1 MRATIFFLALTTA
14 AAGELI
20 LPSNA
25 LERDAPVTVI
35 YRTSPQAAGKATLKI
50 LWTDI
55 FGRTVEDRTL
65 ALDLTDETE
74 IRFPL
79 DLRRAVAMSNTL
91 QVRFTL
97 DGRNLKGTPDRRDDT
112 ATIQFI
118 AKPPTR
124 TWHDYEIMMW
134 QPHTPEQGAQYITR
148 GITGGQYSGRS
159 KNPPDFLLKNN
170 LRWYSENIATDFYAE
185 YHRYRPDRIQHWSWL
200 QAKELYKKDPT
211 SLEPFKRR
219 PSLSDPAWLAAIRQ
233 RLIDAARTW
242 SPYRPVFYD
251 LADESGIADLA
262 AFWDFD
268 FSDHSLAEMR
278 PWLKEKYG
286 TLAALNRQWGTRYT
300 TWDAVI
306 PETTNQAF
314 KHTDENYSAWS
325 DHKEWM
331 DVSFSRAL
339 KFGADAIRSVD
350 PDAYVAI
357 AGAQMPG
364 WGGYD
369 YARLTQALPALEPYD
384 IGNNIE
390 IIRSLNPS
398 LVFLTTAFEKGPW
411 EQHRIWYELL
421 HGARGNIIWNENDE
435 FSGPRGQ
442 EAAAY
447 YNEIRAGLGAQL
459 IASRRLSGP
468 IAIHYSQPSLRAEW
482 LRAHRSEGEAWIN
495 RTSAT
500 ERMDSDFLRLRESYC
515 RLIED
520 LGLQYNFVSY
530 LQLEAGE
537 LARGG
542 YRVLILPR
550 STALSARESQAIR
563 EFVQQ
568 GGLLIA
574 DGEPGQYDSSLK
586 KLPTPSLQGL
596 RYSTM
601 DALNYHQQRLTGK
614 ERPILQQ
621 MAALLQGI
629 TPEFKVSDSAGIE
642 THTFSNGGVRIVG
655 LLSNPQLRVNELG
668 PPDFKSN
675 QRFEKVRQVT
685 LTLPAPL
692 HTYDLRH
699 SKSLGL
705 QTKLDITLDPYQP
718 ALYAFSATPVE
729 PLRVAAP
736 KELERGALATIAISI
751 GDQSPAATHVF
762 HVELK
767 NPEGKLA
774 PHYTTNVVAAN
785 GKASYQWPT
794 AVNDA
799 PGAWTLT
806 VKDALTGQA
815 RTQQIALR

>member
-1 MRATIFFLALTTA
+1 MRAALFLLALTATA
-14 AAGELI
+14 AEII

-25 LERDAPVTVI
+25 LERDAPVTAV
-35 YRTSPQAAGKATLKI
+35 YRTNPQAAGKATLKI
-50 LWTDI
+50 LWTDML
-55 FGRTVEDRTL
+55 GRTVEDRTL

-79 DLRRAVAMSNTL
+79 DLRRAVAMANTL

-97 DGRNLKGTPDRRDDT
+97 DGRNLKGAPDRRDET
-112 ATIQFI
+112 ATINFI

-124 TWHDYEIMMW
+124 QWDDYEIMMW
-134 QPHTPEQGAQYITR
+134 QSHTPEQGAQYIAR
-148 GITGGQYSGRS
+148 GISGGQYNGRS
-159 KNPPDFLLKNN
+159 RTPPEFLLKNN

-185 YHRYRPDRIQHWSWL
+185 YHRYRPDRIQQWSWL

-211 SLEPFKRR
+211 SLEAFKRH
-219 PSLSDPAWLAAIRQ
+219 PSLNDPAWLATIRQ

-242 SPYRPVFYD
+242 SPYRPIFYD

-278 PWLKEKYG
+278 QWLKEKYG
-286 TLAALNRQWGTRYT
+286 TIAALNRQWGTRYT
-300 TWDAVI
+300 AWDAVI

-331 DVSFSRAL
+331 DVSFARAL

-390 IIRSLNPS
+390 IIRSLNPN
-398 LVFLTTAFEKGPW
+398 LAFITTAFEKGPW

-421 HGARGNIIWNENDE
+421 HGARGNIIWNEKDE

-447 YNEIRAGLGAQL
+447 YNEIRGGLGAQL
-459 IASRRLSGP
+459 IASRRLAGP

-482 LRAHRSEGEAWIN
+482 LRAHRAQGEAWIN
-495 RTSAT
+495 RTSSA

-520 LGLQYNFVSY
+520 LGLQYDFVSY

-542 YRVLILPR
+542 YRALILPR
-550 STALSARESQAIR
+550 SSALSDKESEAIR

-568 GGLLIA
+568 GGLVIA
-574 DGEPGQYDSSLK
+574 DGEPGQYDTSIK
-586 KLPTPSLQGL
+586 KRAEPSLQGV
-596 RYSTM
+596 RYSQM
-601 DALNYHQQRLTGK
+601 DVLNYHQQRLTGK
-614 ERPILQQ
+614 ERPTLQQ
-621 MAALLQGI
+621 MAALLEDFR
-629 TPEFKVSDSAGIE
+629 PEFQVSDSAGIE

-675 QRFEKVRQVT
+675 QRFEKVRRVT

-692 HTYDLRH
+692 QAYDLRQ
-699 SKSLGL
+699 SKALGI

-718 ALYAFSATPVE
+718 ALYAFSPVAIE

-736 KELERGALATIAISI
+736 REVNRGEMATLALAV
-751 GDQSPAATHVF
+751 GDRTPAATHVF
-762 HVELK
+762 HVEVR
-767 NPEGKLA
+767 NPEGKA
-774 PHYTTNVVAAN
+774 VAHYTANVIAPNGRAAHL
-785 GKASYQWPT
+785 WRT
-794 AVNDA
+794 ARNDA
-799 PGAWTLT
+799 PGRWTVV
-806 VKDALTGQA
+806 VKDALTGQ
-815 RTQQIALR
+815 TQTREIELRP

>member
-1 MRATIFFLALTTA
+1 MRTTLFLFTLSA
-14 AAGELI
+14 AAAELI
-20 LPSNA
+20 LPSAA
-25 LERDAPVTVI
+25 LERDMPVTVV
-35 YRTSPQAAGKATLKI
+35 YRTNPQASGKATLHL

-55 FGRTVEDRTL
+55 LGRTVEDRSL
-65 ALDLTDETE
+65 ALDLTDETD

-97 DGRNLKGTPDRRDDT
+97 DGRNLKGAIDRRDET
-112 ATIQFI
+112 AAVSFV
-118 AKPPTR
+118 ARPPAR
-124 TWHDYEIMMW
+124 RWQDYEIMMW
-134 QPHTPEQGAQYITR
+134 QPHTPEQGASYIAR
-148 GITGGQYSGRS
+148 SVSGGQYSGRS
-159 KNPPDFLLKNN
+159 KTPPDFLLKNN
-170 LRWYSENIATDFYAE
+170 LRWYAENIATDFYAE

-200 QAKELYKKDPT
+200 QAKELYRQDPN
-211 SLEPFKRR
+211 SLEPFKRH
-219 PSLSDPAWLAAIRQ
+219 PSLNDPAWLASIRQ
-233 RLIDAARTW
+233 RLIDAVRTW
-242 SPYRPVFYD
+242 SPYRPFFYD

-278 PWLKEKYG
+278 LWLKDKYG
-286 TLAALNRQWGTRYT
+286 TLAALNRQWGSAYT
-300 TWDAVI
+300 SWDSVI
-306 PETTNQAF
+306 PQTTNQAF
-314 KHTDENYSAWS
+314 RRTDENYSAWS

-331 DVSFSRAL
+331 DIAFSRAL
-339 KFGADAIRSVD
+339 KFGADAVRSVD

-390 IIRSLNPS
+390 IIRSVNPG
-398 LVFLTTAFEKGPW
+398 LVFITTAFEKGPW

-442 EAAAY
+442 EASAY
-447 YNEIRAGLGAQL
+447 YNEIRGGLGAQL

-482 LRAHRSEGEAWIN
+482 LRAHRAQGDDWVD

-500 ERMDSDFLRLRESYC
+500 ERLDSDFLRLRESYC

-530 LQLEAGE
+530 LQLESGE
-537 LARGG
+537 FARGG
-542 YRVLILPR
+542 YRALILPR
-550 STALSARESQAIR
+550 SSALSDKESQAIR

-574 DGEPGQYDSSLK
+574 DGEPGLYDASVRRRA
-586 KLPTPSLQGL
+586 TPSLAGI
-596 RYSTM
+596 RYASM
-601 DALNYHQQRLTGK
+601 NALDYHQQRLTGK
-614 ERPILQQ
+614 EGPALQQ
-621 MAALLQGI
+621 MAAFLKGVA
-629 TPEFKVSDSAGIE
+629 PEFKLNDSAGIE

-675 QRFEKVRQVT
+675 QRFERTRHVT
-685 LTLPAPL
+685 LTLPSAMQV
-692 HTYDLRH
+692 YDLRQ
-699 SKSLGL
+699 SRPLGL
-705 QTKLDITLDPYQP
+705 QTSLEITLDPYQP
-718 ALYAFSATPVE
+718 ALYAFSPAAIE
-729 PLRVAAP
+729 PLRVSAP
-736 KELERGALATIAISI
+736 GELQRGQLATISLAI
-751 GDQSPAATHVF
+751 GDRTPAATHVF
-762 HVELK
+762 HLELK
-767 NPEGKLA
+767 DPEGKSVH
-774 PHYTTNVVAAN
+774 HYTANIVAAN
-785 GKASYQWPT
+785 GRAAYLWPT
-794 AVNDA
+794 AHNDS
-799 PGAWTLT
+799 PGLWTLT
-806 VKDALTGQA
+806 VKDILSGQVHT
-815 RTQQIALR
+815 RTITLKP